1 MIRSVITM
9 KIGFSPFASNPSRGR
24 IVDLSP
30 SKGRSWFDKLTTNG
44 LRAHLFLLLMV
55 PIIGMI
61 DYYESKLPL
70 R

>member
-9 KIGFSPFASNPSRGR
+9 KIGFSPFA
-24 IVDLSP
+24 LSP
-30 SKGRSWFDKLTTNG
+30 SKGRSWFEADRSAVLRPKLTTNG